1 MGTSGDGLGEAA
13 YRRLRRATETH
24 RTDLVVRLAG
34 EVGLRPAEIARLRP
48 GDVRVRDGSHLLSV
62 RGERA
67 RTAYLPAGV
76 EHDLRKY
83 ARAADVTPDEPLFDV
98 SARRIQMLVREVAD
112 RAGLD
117 VSSRDLR
124 RRFAREALD
133 DGVPAPIVRDV
144 GGYESLDALAGL
156 IEPPD
161 EDAVVAA
168 FEDQRGPPGRLRQ
181 TLAVAADVGEALAG
195 ATTRE
200 AVEAAVCERLA
211 DADGYNFAWI
221 AEATG
226 GALIDREAAGIDED
240 AVATMLAELSP
251 TDTTDVRPDGDG
263 SLALVPLVHDG
274 DVRGMLGVGAGHRVG
289 EAEQDLLAMLGAQIG
304 HALSAVEHR
313 RLLVA
318 DAVTELTL
326 RTTDGPLAALSAT
339 LDAEVTVSGLVPVE
353 QGLLSFT
360 TVAGASTDPAMAAA
374 VDDDRVTAARLVE
387 DHGDGALLELIVGTS
402 PARTLV
408 DAGARVREAAA
419 DDGATR
425 LVAETGSA
433 AEAREVVGAVTEAF
447 PGTRLLAKRETER
460 PVETDAGFRERVAD
474 RLTDKQRTALE
485 AAYHGGYFEWP
496 RESTAEELAASL
508 DVASPTLHNHLRIA
522 QQKVLAALLD
532 GQSTVE

>member
-1 MGTSGDGLGEAA
+1 MSASEDVVGGTA

-24 RTDLVVRLAG
+24 RADLVVRLAG
-34 EVGLRPAEIARLRP
+34 EVGLRPAEMARLRP
-48 GDVRVRDGSHLLSV
+48 GDVHERAGAYLLHV

-83 ARAADVTPDEPLFDV
+83 AQTADIALDEPLFDV
-98 SARRIQMLVREVAD
+98 SARRLQMLIRETAH

-124 RRFAREALD
+124 RRFAREALA
-133 DGVPAPIVRDV
+133 DGVPARIVRVV
-144 GGYESLDALAGL
+144 GGYESLNALSGL
-156 IEPPD
+156 VEPPD

-168 FEDQRGPPGRLRQ
+168 FEDERGPSQRLRQ
-181 TLAVAADVGEALAG
+181 TLTVAADVGEALAG

-200 AVEAAVCERLA
+200 AVETAVCERLA
-211 DADGYNFAWI
+211 DAEGYHFAWI
-221 AEATG
+221 AETA
-226 GALIDREAAGIDED
+226 GAELIDRAAAGIDEE
-240 AVATMLAELSP
+240 AVAATLADLSP
-251 TDTTDVRPDGDG
+251 TDTVEVRPDGDG

-274 DVRGMLGVGAGHRVG
+274 DVRGILGVGAGHRVG
-289 EAEQDLLAMLGAQIG
+289 EAEQDLLAVLGAQVG
-304 HALSAVEHR
+304 HALAAVERR

-318 DAVTELTL
+318 DTVTELTL

-339 LDAEVTVSGLVPVE
+339 LDSEVMLSGLVLVE

-360 TVAGASTDPAMAAA
+360 TVAGASPDRAMAAA
-374 VDDDRVTAARLVE
+374 VDDDRVADARLIE
-387 DHGDGALLELIVGTS
+387 DHGDGALLELIIVTS

-408 DAGARVREAAA
+408 DAGARVREATA
-419 DDGATR
+419 DGGATR
-425 LVAETGSA
+425 LVAETASD
-433 AEAREVVGAVTEAF
+433 AEAREAVTAVTEAF
-447 PGTRLLAKRETER
+447 SETRLLAKRETER

-474 RLTDKQRTALE
+474 RLTDKQRAALE

-522 QQKVLAALLD
+522 QQKVLTALLQD
-532 GQSTVE
+532 QQD